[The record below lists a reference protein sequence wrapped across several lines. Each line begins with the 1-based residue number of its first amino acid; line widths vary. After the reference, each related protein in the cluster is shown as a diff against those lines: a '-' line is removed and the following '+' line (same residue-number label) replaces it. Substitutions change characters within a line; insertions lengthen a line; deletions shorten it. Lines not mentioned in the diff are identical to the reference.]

1 MPHITA
7 KKFLQKTANKV
18 IFYGIIAVV
27 LIFSTVLIVY
37 FGIDQTPQTV
47 EISSPLSLEIASGT
61 YNIEFIMVDTG
72 RYTAKIKTN
81 LSIYRWYSC
90 FKFFTN

>member
-18 IFYGIIAVV
+18 IFYRIIAVV
-27 LIFSTVLIVY
+27 LIFSTVLLVY
-37 FGIDQTPQTV
+37 FGIDQTPPIV
-47 EISSPLSLEIASGT
+47 EFSSPLSLEIVSRT

-72 RYTAKIKTN
+72 GYTAKIKTN
-81 LSIYRWYSC
+81 
-90 FKFFTN
+90 